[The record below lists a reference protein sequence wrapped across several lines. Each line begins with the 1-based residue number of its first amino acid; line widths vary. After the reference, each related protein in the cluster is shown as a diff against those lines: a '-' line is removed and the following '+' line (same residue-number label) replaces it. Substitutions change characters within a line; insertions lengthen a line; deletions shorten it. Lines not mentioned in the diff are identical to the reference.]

1 MRHYLLWIAVLA
13 AIMLALAACANEGS
27 ASQVVEKYLKAKVAS
42 DADDLSEL
50 ACKEWEA
57 KAQLDAKS
65 FESVKA
71 ELQNMSCKENGKDG
85 KYTLV
90 TCQGK
95 LVIEYRGEDP
105 REQNLSDVTYRA
117 VKEDGEWKMC
127 GEQ

>member
-1 MRHYLLWIAVLA
+1 MRRYLLGIAMIVFVLS
-13 AIMLALAACANEGS
+13 ACAKESS

-42 DADDLSEL
+42 EADELNKL

-57 KAQLDAKS
+57 KAQLDATS

-71 ELQNMSCKENGKDG
+71 ELQNMSCKENGEDG

-90 TCQGK
+90 TCEGK
-95 LVIEYRGEDP
+95 LIIEYRGEDP
-105 REQNLSDVTYRA
+105 REQNLSDTTYRA